1 MIDTGMI
8 NIALSAENRDHQLGK
23 LKEFES
29 VPKDEDNIVISEGG
43 TPRLKRICECQ
54 SILR

>member
-8 NIALSAENRDHQLGK
+8 NIALSAENRNHQLGK

-29 VPKDEDNIVISEGG
+29 VPKDEDNIISEGG
-43 TPRLKRICECQ
+43 RTPT
-54 SILR
+54 